1 MKRVY
6 LITALTCLFLVG
18 AILGCFRLL
27 HISGGRDHLTVGFLY
42 DNDESTPYTYNFSL
56 AKDAVE
62 KKYGDRVKILTC
74 SNVLDEEIEEPIREL
89 AAKGCDILFFN
100 GYSELV
106 REMAAEYPNIQFCQ
120 TSYMDMSGQTVPVNY
135 HTFKGEAYQGR
146 YVSGIAA
153 GMKIR
158 QMIEDGL
165 IGENEALIGFVAAF
179 PTSEVISGYTA
190 FLLGVRSVVPQALMH
205 VRYTGTWSSYPQEKS
220 AAQQLIDEGCVIIS
234 QHTDTIGP
242 AIACEEA
249 TTQQRPILF
258 VGWNQ
263 SMSEVAP
270 AASLVTTRI
279 CWEPYVLAAVDA
291 VMQDRSIESV
301 VSGRIHGTDVSAGFE
316 KGWVEMVDLNQQAAA
331 PGTQEAMDNAI
342 DLFQHGAVNYVFRGN
357 YVGVNPDNPSD
368 TINLRDGYIENEHTS
383 YPTFYYILTGLVSIE
398 GRSAM
403 SLRIS

>member
-6 LITALTCLFLVG
+6 LTTALTCAVILAVFAGVFRFLNLSAV
-18 AILGCFRLL
+18 
-27 HISGGRDHLTVGFLY
+27 RDDIKVGFIY

-62 KKYGDRVKILTC
+62 KKYGERVTVLTC
-74 SNVLDEEIEEPIREL
+74 SNVLDEEMEEPLREL
-89 AAKGCDILFFN
+89 SEQGCDIIFFN

-106 REMAAEYPNIQFCQ
+106 RELAPEYPEIQFCQ
-120 TSYMDMSGQTVPVNY
+120 TSYMDMAGQTVPENY

-153 GMKIR
+153 GVKMKE
-158 QMIEDGL
+158 MIAEGL
-165 IGENEALIGFVAAF
+165 ITEDEALVGFVAAF

-190 FLLGVRSVVPQALMH
+190 FLLGVRSVVPTAVMH
-205 VRYTGTWSSYPQEKS
+205 VRHTGTWSSYAEEKN
-220 AAQQLIDEGCVIIS
+220 AAQALIGEGCVVIS

-249 TTQQRPILF
+249 SSADRPVWF

-270 AASLVTTRI
+270 GSSLVTSRI

-291 VMQDRSIESV
+291 VLADRQIESAV
-301 VSGRIHGTDVSAGFE
+301 TGHVHGHDVSGGFE
-316 KGWVEMVDLNQQAAA
+316 AGWVEMIDLNEQAAA
-331 PGTQEAMDNAI
+331 PGTREAMDSAI
-342 DLFQHGAVNYVFRGN
+342 DLFRHGANNYVFRGN
-357 YVGVNPDNPSD
+357 YVGVNPSNPSD
-368 TINLRDGYIENEHTS
+368 TINLQGGYVENEHTS
-383 YPTFYYILTGLVSIE
+383 DPTFHYIIPDIVSIE
-398 GRSAM
+398 GRSIM
-403 SLRIS
+403 GMRMK